1 MVFSQDFLKEIQSK
15 GDERSAEG
23 SHLHHLQKKICD
35 VLVPKQTLHDDAV
48 VLFAMEKRLEVA
60 EDLRVD
66 VILGIDRSLD
76 LGKVGRLDELPAR
89 NRSKWRRDEEGMG
102 DDLRHL
108 RNSMK
113 A

>member
-60 EDLRVD
+60 EDL
-66 VILGIDRSLD
+66 